1 MASPA
6 AYLSLSQL
14 LLGIYDAATG
24 KGLNGV
30 YILPINSSPQMI
42 WLKNGQPQTGNQTVE
57 YYGRKWKFYIEPD
70 MIGTPYIFF

>member
-1 MASPA
+1 
-6 AYLSLSQL
+6 
-14 LLGIYDAATG
+14 
-24 KGLNGV
+24 
-30 YILPINSSPQMI
+30 MI